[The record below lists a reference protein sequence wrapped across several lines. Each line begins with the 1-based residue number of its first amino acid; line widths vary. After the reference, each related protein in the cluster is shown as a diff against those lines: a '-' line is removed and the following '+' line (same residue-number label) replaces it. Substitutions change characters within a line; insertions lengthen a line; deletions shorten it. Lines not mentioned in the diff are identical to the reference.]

1 MSGAVTLRRGDY
13 AWVLAA
19 VLAAAFNLRAEIVIV
34 GPLIDEIRADTGM
47 SSAVAGALTTI
58 PFFCLGLFAFLG
70 PTLVRRHGY
79 RMVVLAALLLIALG
93 SLARAGAPTG
103 ALMILTTL
111 PIGLGIALIG
121 VTLPAVVKAQFPGRG
136 GLVTGAYISFL
147 SIGIIT
153 VGLGLVPVADAIGGW
168 RGAFALSAI
177 PPTVAAALWL
187 RRSAF
192 IDGGPADADPQADPD
207 SARPNPALRERIRP
221 SRAAAL
227 LGLTCGLQS
236 VAFAGMV
243 SWGPA
248 RYQEA
253 GWSEHE
259 AAMVLTAIGL
269 YTIIAALTLLPASE
283 GRDRRYWLL
292 GTAIALTVALV
303 WIGLAPTTM
312 SWVWLTVFGLG
323 SGGAFPLLLALVLD
337 LADGPEEAVSLTSWM
352 LGLGYLLAG
361 LTPVVV
367 GALRDATGGLETPI
381 LLLALA
387 GAASA
392 ALTLMIPAPRRRAEE
407 EAQPAPAA

>member
-1 MSGAVTLRRGDY
+1 MSATAPLRPHP

-19 VLAAAFNLRAEIVIV
+19 ILAAAFNLRAGIVIA
-34 GPLIDEIRADTGM
+34 GPLIDEIRSDTGM

-70 PTLVRRHGY
+70 PGLVRRHGY
-79 RMVVLAALLLIALG
+79 RRVVLIALLLIAAG
-93 SLARAGAPTG
+93 SLSRAGAPTA
-103 ALMILTTL
+103 ALMIVTTF

-121 VTLPAVVKAQFPGRG
+121 VTLPAVVKDQFPDRG

-147 SIGIIT
+147 SLGIIT
-153 VGLGLVPVADAIGGW
+153 VGFTLVPLAEALGGW
-168 RGAFALSAI
+168 REAFALSAI
-177 PPTVAAALWL
+177 PPSVAAALWL

-192 IDGGPADADPQADPD
+192 SGGDPAPPDPELPTAPPE
-207 SARPNPALRERIRP
+207 RLNLRERIRP
-221 SRAAAL
+221 SRAAL
-227 LGLTCGLQS
+227 VLGLVCGLQS
-236 VAFAGMV
+236 VSFAGMV

-253 GWSEHE
+253 GWTEHE

-269 YTIIAALTLLPASE
+269 LTIVAALTLLPLSE

-303 WIGLAPTTM
+303 WVGLAPTTM

-337 LADGPEEAVSLTSWM
+337 LADSPGEAVGLTSWM

-367 GALRDATGGLETPI
+367 GAIRDLSGGLELPI
-381 LLLALA
+381 LMLA
-387 GAASA
+387 GAGFLSA
-392 ALTLMIPAPRRRAEE
+392 ALTLLIPPPHPKPDPAGT
-407 EAQPAPAA
+407 QPT

>member
-1 MSGAVTLRRGDY
+1 MSGAVALRRGDY

-19 VLAAAFNLRAEIVIV
+19 VLAAAFNLRAGIVIV
-34 GPLIDEIRADTGM
+34 GPLIDEIRSDTGM
-47 SSAVAGALTTI
+47 SSAAAGALTTI

-121 VTLPAVVKAQFPGRG
+121 VTLPAVVKSQFPGRG

-153 VGLGLVPVADAIGGW
+153 VGLGLVPIADAIGGW

-177 PPTVAAALWL
+177 PPAVAAVLWL
-187 RRSAF
+187 RRGAF
-192 IDGGPADADPQADPD
+192 IGGDPADAGTEAAP
-207 SARPNPALRERIRP
+207 SAAGPKSALRERIRP
-221 SRAAAL
+221 SRAGLL

-259 AAMVLTAIGL
+259 AAMVLTAIGF
-269 YTIIAALTLLPASE
+269 YTIVAALTLLPASE

-292 GTAIALTVALV
+292 GTAAALTVALV